1 VIFHPLELIKTR
13 FQSKIRNEL
22 GHDGQTRNL
31 VPQYKNLFTA
41 IKQIYQQEGFK
52 GLYKG
57 IFISIIA

>member
-1 VIFHPLELIKTR
+1 MIYLKY